1 MASPSL
7 QAHREA
13 RRRMMLEDP
22 VAKVIPVVAI
32 PSVISML
39 VDSIYNLADTFFVS
53 QIGTFATAAVGVN
66 DSLMMLLRAVAMG
79 FGVGA
84 SSYISRLLGA
94 KKEDEANGVAATAL
108 YTTIA
113 VGIVMCIIGFLF
125 MEPLVMMLGS
135 TENTKAYTMDYAR
148 FILLAAPIT
157 AANVILQQLLR
168 SEGSTRYSMFGMVS
182 GCAVNI
188 ALDPLFIMVFDWGVA
203 GAAAA
208 TALSKCISLVVLMIP
223 FIRKKTVLEISIRL
237 FKPKVKTYLEIARM
251 GIPTLLRSSLM
262 SVATI
267 TTNNVAGNFS
277 DAALAAISVGNKCV
291 RFIGSL
297 IMGFSQGF
305 QPVAGYCW
313 GAKRYTRVKECFRF
327 TVLMGT
333 AISVV
338 LGIIIGI
345 FAKNIVGVFS
355 ATKDAEVIR
364 LGTLMIQSQ
373 CLTMVLHMIVM
384 LASGLFQ
391 ALGRALNATI
401 MNLSRQVI
409 AFIPCVIILSKLFGV
424 EGLAVAQAASDLVA
438 AMIAIP
444 LIIHLMRQINKYAAM
459 DAEETKTV

>member
-1 MASPSL
+1 MASTTL
-7 QAHREA
+7 QANREE
-13 RRRMMLEDP
+13 RRRMMLEAP

-32 PSVISML
+32 PSIISML

-53 QIGTFATAAVGVN
+53 QIGTYATAAVGVN

-94 KKEDEANGVAATAL
+94 KREDEANQVAATAL
-108 YTTIA
+108 YTTVA
-113 VGIVMCIIGFLF
+113 VGVLMCIIGFVF
-125 MEPLVMMLGS
+125 MQPLVMLLGS
-135 TENTKAYTMDYAR
+135 TENTRAYTMDYAR
-148 FILLAAPIT
+148 FILLAAPVT
-157 AANVILQQLLR
+157 SANVVLQQLLR
-168 SEGSTRYSMFGMVS
+168 AEGSTSYSMFGMVS
-182 GCAVNI
+182 GCVVNI
-188 ALDPLFIMVFDWGVA
+188 VLDPLFINVFHWGVA

-208 TALSKCISLVVLMIP
+208 TALSKCISLVVLLIP
-223 FIRKKTVLEISIRL
+223 FLRKRTVLEIAPRL
-237 FKPKVKTYLEIARM
+237 FRPRVATYLEIGRM

-291 RFIGSL
+291 RFIGSA
-297 IMGFSQGF
+297 IIGFSQGF

-313 GAKRYTRVKECFRF
+313 GAKRYGRVKECFRF

-333 AISVV
+333 VVSVV
-338 LGIIIGI
+338 LGVIIGVL
-345 FAKNIVGVFS
+345 AKQIVGIFS
-355 ATKDAEVIR
+355 STKDEEVIR
-364 LGTLMIQSQ
+364 LGALMIQSQ

-409 AFIPCVIILSKLFGV
+409 AFIPCVIVLSRLFEE
-424 EGLAVAQAASDLVA
+424 EGLAVAQAVSDLVA
-438 AMIAIP
+438 ALIAVP
-444 LIIHLMRQINKYAAM
+444 LIVHLMRQINRYAAQE
-459 DAEETKTV
+459 AAVQEK